1 MIRYFSLKILA
12 IFDFYYQK
20 KLFSFLKNRGYRNF
34 DYIFD
39 IGAHHGE
46 SIQLFLKN
54 FKIKNIYS
62 FEASNE
68 NFKILQKNTKKLQKK
83 FDNVNILIENFAVG
97 DEEKIVKMKQMNES
111 SSSTIN
117 SYNVKS
123 KYFKKKSLFLF
134 SSKNKNFFSEID
146 VKQVSLSNYMIEKN
160 INEID
165 FIKIDT
171 EGYEYYVLKGLQNQF
186 KKIGRPQLKKLK
198 RAKGSTP
205 IKTILYAPTWESPD
219 HLNNYS
225 SVTQYL
231 LWHLCQQWQREKIH
245 YQM

>member
-1 MIRYFSLKILA
+1 MIKYFSLKILA

-46 SIQLFLKN
+46 SIKLFLNN

-146 VKQVSLSNYMIEKN
+146 VKQVSLSNYMTEKN

-186 KKIGRPQLKKLK
+186 KKIKLILFEHHYDNMLVK
-198 RAKGSTP
+198 DYKFKDIHNFL
-205 IKTILYAPTWESPD
+205 IKYKFKQIYKYKMAFRKTFEYVYELQE
-219 HLNNYS
+219 
-225 SVTQYL
+225 
-231 LWHLCQQWQREKIH
+231 
-245 YQM
+245 

>member
-1 MIRYFSLKILA
+1 MIKYFSLKILA

-46 SIQLFLKN
+46 SIKSFLNN

-186 KKIGRPQLKKLK
+186 KKIKLILFEHHYDNML
-198 RAKGSTP
+198 
-205 IKTILYAPTWESPD
+205 IK
-219 HLNNYS
+219 NY
-225 SVTQYL
+225 
-231 LWHLCQQWQREKIH
+231 KFKDIH
-245 YQM
+245 NFLIKYKFKQIYKYKMAFRKTFEYVYELQE

>member
-1 MIRYFSLKILA
+1 MIRYFSLKILSF
-12 IFDFYYQK
+12 FDFYYQK

-34 DYIFD
+34 NFLFD

-46 SIQLFLKN
+46 SIKLFLSN

-83 FDNVNILIENFAVG
+83 FDDVNISIENFAVG
-97 DEEKIVKMKQMNES
+97 DEEKIVKMKQMSES

-134 SSKNKNFFSEID
+134 SSKNQNFFSEIN
-146 VKQVSLSNYMIEKN
+146 VQQVSLSNYINEKN
-160 INEID
+160 IKKID

-186 KKIGRPQLKKLK
+186 QKTKLILFEHHYDNML
-198 RAKGSTP
+198 
-205 IKTILYAPTWESPD
+205 IKNYKFTDIHNFLLE
-219 HLNNYS
+219 NNFKQIYKYKMAFRKTFEY
-225 SVTQYL
+225 VYELQ
-231 LWHLCQQWQREKIH
+231 E
-245 YQM
+245 

>member
-1 MIRYFSLKILA
+1 MIKYFSLKILA

-34 DYIFD
+34 NYIFD

-46 SIQLFLKN
+46 TIKLFLNN

-146 VKQVSLSNYMIEKN
+146 VKQVSLSNYMTEKN

-186 KKIGRPQLKKLK
+186 KKIKLILFEHHYDNML
-198 RAKGSTP
+198 
-205 IKTILYAPTWESPD
+205 IKDYKFKD
-219 HLNNYS
+219 
-225 SVTQYL
+225 
-231 LWHLCQQWQREKIH
+231 IH
-245 YQM
+245 NFLIKYKFKQIYKYKMAFRKTFEYVYELQE

>member
-46 SIQLFLKN
+46 SIKLFLNN

-146 VKQVSLSNYMIEKN
+146 VKQVSLSNYMTEKN

-186 KKIGRPQLKKLK
+186 KKIKLILFEHHYDNML
-198 RAKGSTP
+198 
-205 IKTILYAPTWESPD
+205 IKDYKFKD
-219 HLNNYS
+219 
-225 SVTQYL
+225 
-231 LWHLCQQWQREKIH
+231 IH
-245 YQM
+245 NFLIKYKFKQIYKYKMAFRKTFEYVYELQE

>member
-46 SIQLFLKN
+46 SIQLFLNN

-186 KKIGRPQLKKLK
+186 KKIKLILFEHHYDNML
-198 RAKGSTP
+198 
-205 IKTILYAPTWESPD
+205 IKDYKFKD
-219 HLNNYS
+219 
-225 SVTQYL
+225 
-231 LWHLCQQWQREKIH
+231 IH
-245 YQM
+245 NFLIKYKFKQIYKYKMAFRKTFEYVYELQE

>member
-1 MIRYFSLKILA
+1 MIKYFSLKILA

-46 SIQLFLKN
+46 SIKLFLNN

-146 VKQVSLSNYMIEKN
+146 VKQVSLSNYMTEKN

-186 KKIGRPQLKKLK
+186 KKIKLILFEHHYDNML
-198 RAKGSTP
+198 
-205 IKTILYAPTWESPD
+205 IKDYKFKD
-219 HLNNYS
+219 
-225 SVTQYL
+225 
-231 LWHLCQQWQREKIH
+231 IH
-245 YQM
+245 NFLIKYKFKQIYKYKMAFRKTFEYVYELQE